1 MILMIRVR
9 SLALAALW
17 LIACTDT
24 SRWNSEPGESFCGDV
39 TAASFV
45 RAGIPEGMRMRLELD
60 AEHLQSTPGRLW
72 TSPLPSGEKLVAAEM
87 RVIPQLLHDPL
98 STLNFGEGRVRNSIA
113 VVDLP
118 STDPARP
125 TSQLI
130 VIVSLLQSGDAEVRL
145 LRGALTSAGADAG
158 ATDPAGNLF
167 GVFRLRREK
176 GDCGIP

>member
-1 MILMIRVR
+1 MNIR
-9 SLALAALW
+9 SLTLAAVALM
-17 LIACTDT
+17 ACTDT

-45 RAGIPEGMRMRLELD
+45 RAGVPEGMRMRLELD

-72 TSPLPSGEKLVAAEM
+72 TTGLPSGEKLVAAEL

-98 STLNFGEGRVRNSIA
+98 STLSFGEGRVRNAIA
-113 VVDLP
+113 VADLP
-118 STDPARP
+118 SADPARP

-130 VIVSLLQSGDAEVRL
+130 VILSLLQSGDVEVRL
-145 LRGALTSAGADAG
+145 LRGALGSIAADAG
-158 ATDPAGNLF
+158 PTDPSGNLF

-176 GDCGIP
+176 GDCGIK